1 MGYTAATS
9 TPGLPDGLAPSEA
22 EVHGL
27 RRGNEKLELPDGL
40 APSEA
45 KVHGLRRGNENAE
58 LPDGLAPSEAKVRG
72 LASEPTSPVRG
83 EPVGGCGGVGGVA

>member
-1 MGYTAATS
+1 MGLSRLKPWFAGYPAATR

-22 EVHGL
+22 KVRVL
-27 RRGNEKLELPDGL
+27 PRGNEKLELPDGL

-45 KVHGLRRGNENAE
+45 EVH
-58 LPDGLAPSEAKVRG
+58 G

-83 EPVGGCGGVGGVA
+83 EPGGDCSGVGDVG